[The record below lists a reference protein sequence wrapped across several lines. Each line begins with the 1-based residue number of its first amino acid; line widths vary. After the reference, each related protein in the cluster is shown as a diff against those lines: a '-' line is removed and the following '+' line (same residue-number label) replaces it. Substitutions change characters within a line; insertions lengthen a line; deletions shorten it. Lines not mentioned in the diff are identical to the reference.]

1 MRSGRPN
8 GNMRPRKKRY
18 LVVTNGEVTE
28 PQYFKGLEKE
38 NASNTSG
45 NRGVDGFQRVFVVTD
60 VDDFTVKQFQDA
72 RRICKNEGMEFI
84 ITNPC
89 FEVWLVDHLVCCPG
103 AYTEAK
109 DAERK
114 AAELGIVGGSRDKHV
129 VYASIE
135 GKRAQACENASVHNT
150 DERKRKRSQLN
161 SLDFG
166 PWTDMPAVIGRLGGK
181 KRK

>member
-1 MRSGRPN
+1 M
-8 GNMRPRKKRY
+8 
-18 LVVTNGEVTE
+18 
-28 PQYFKGLEKE
+28 Q
-38 NASNTSG
+38 
-45 NRGVDGFQRVFVVTD
+45 
-60 VDDFTVKQFQDA
+60 
-72 RRICKNEGMEFI
+72 NEGMELI

-109 DAERK
+109 DAEHK

-135 GKRAQACENASVHNT
+135 GKRDQACENAAIHNT
-150 DERKRKRSQLN
+150 DERRRKRNQLN

-166 PWTDMPAVIGRLGGK
+166 PWTDMPAVISRLDGK
-181 KRK
+181 KRNRSLPDSMTL